1 MHTHMHTYIHTQLH
15 VQATIHEQ
23 IPWMLSISANAFP
36 PPDHISC
43 TAVTKRWGLLSY
55 ATKQKAVER
64 QDLIGRSAS
73 QRQSISSCSC
83 PLCKHTHKFTLTT
96 CSYLDAAMYM
106 EQKTVTNLH
115 LKIFTFRKYLSGVWR
130 FHNLIF
136 NLPVVWF
143 VLNFHT
149 NKTGLRFAG
158 LTHRGTEISTA
169 TFQADCTNHQ
179 PAKITAV
186 CSKYCN

>member
-1 MHTHMHTYIHTQLH
+1 MRGIKYPVLCHRNMPGLITYALLTTRERTPAYSHIHTHTCMHTHMHAHTYACTHTHVHTYMHTYIHTQLH

-55 ATKQKAVER
+55 ATKQRAVER
-64 QDLIGRSAS
+64 QDLIGRSAT

-96 CSYLDAAMYM
+96 CS
-106 EQKTVTNLH
+106 
-115 LKIFTFRKYLSGVWR
+115 
-130 FHNLIF
+130 
-136 NLPVVWF
+136 
-143 VLNFHT
+143 
-149 NKTGLRFAG
+149 
-158 LTHRGTEISTA
+158 
-169 TFQADCTNHQ
+169 
-179 PAKITAV
+179 
-186 CSKYCN
+186 